1 LFLQFTGLMAV
12 GSAVNRPS
20 LRCPCDSGA
29 DKDQETVLL
38 TEADAS
44 ATLGSLVKEH
54 EALTGQPGVR
64 TFLKCGRFL
73 IETK

>member
-1 LFLQFTGLMAV
+1 VPT
-12 GSAVNRPS
+12 RTRKPS
-20 LRCPCDSGA
+20 C
-29 DKDQETVLL
+29 L

-44 ATLGSLVKEH
+44 ATLGNLVKEH

-64 TFLKCGRFL
+64 TFLKSGRFL

>member
-1 LFLQFTGLMAV
+1 MFLQFTGLMAV

-44 ATLGSLVKEH
+44 ATLGNLVKAH

-64 TFLKCGRFL
+64 TFLKSGRFL